1 MFRHCMNNTVC
12 LRLISRSRWIWCT
25 KSRQETILHYSKVNN
40 ENNCFSCKRVRQKEM
55 HFHKDGKAGQ
65 MHKCKLVYNINRIPS
80 GAIVL
85 NPYAEKAVSYEDYR
99 FVQRRG
105 VVGLDCSWNEV
116 SSSKKFFSLSKYHRS
131 LPFLIATNPV
141 NYGKPCILSTVEAI
155 SATLYIT
162 RFKDEA
168 RDILDG
174 FKWGHTFLELN
185 HDLLESYS
193 EADTSAEVVR
203 IQNEFLESKNS
214 E

>member
-1 MFRHCMNNTVC
+1 MKITVFHADEC
-12 LRLISRSRWIWCT
+12 DRKKCT
-25 KSRQETILHYSKVNN
+25 SIKMEKL
-40 ENNCFSCKRVRQKEM
+40 
-55 HFHKDGKAGQ
+55 GK
-65 MHKCKLVYNINRIPS
+65 CRLVYNINRIPS

-85 NPYAEKAVSYEDYR
+85 NPYAEKAVSYEDYK
-99 FVQRRG
+99 FVERT
-105 VVGLDCSWNEV
+105 
-116 SSSKKFFSLSKYHRS
+116 LSKYHRS

-141 NYGKPCILSTVEAI
+141 NYGKACILSTVEAI

-203 IQNEFLESKNS
+203 IQNEFLESKNAFNS
-214 E
+214 NDE

>member
-1 MFRHCMNNTVC
+1 M
-12 LRLISRSRWIWCT
+12 
-25 KSRQETILHYSKVNN
+25 
-40 ENNCFSCKRVRQKEM
+40 
-55 HFHKDGKAGQ
+55 
-65 MHKCKLVYNINRIPS
+65 
-80 GAIVL
+80 
-85 NPYAEKAVSYEDYR
+85 DYR
-99 FVQRRG
+99 YVHRRG

-141 NYGKPCILSTVEAI
+141 NYGKPCILSTVEAV

-168 RDILDG
+168 KDILDG

-185 HDLLESYS
+185 HDLLEAYS
-193 EADTSAEVVR
+193 EADTSKDVVR
-203 IQNEFLESKNS
+203 VQNEFLESK